1 MLQGGVMVVVRQNV
15 WLWGLCVLSLA
26 AAGQTPP
33 QPPPPMQGEE
43 VIVTAPEPRYVAPTL
58 RDRIGRVWAPV
69 YVNGQGPL
77 RLVLDTGATTSAI
90 TFTAA
95 ERLGLPIAGA
105 RTVLLR
111 GVTGAKDVP
120 IIDVERI
127 EFGDLTVEPARL
139 LVIDDAFGG
148 AEGVLAGRGLN
159 DRRILIEFRK
169 DNIDIRRSKKQR
181 AAPGFTVLP
190 MKLLQGHVPTITVA
204 VGRVKAK
211 GIIDTGAQQTT
222 GNLALREALAKR
234 RRLEEEFDEI
244 IGVTG
249 DSQEGM
255 TSPVPPVLFGDLI
268 IRNPH
273 ITFIDLHIFQHWKL
287 TKEPTLLIGMD
298 VLGVLDTLII
308 DYRRR
313 ELQVRLVRGGS

>member
-1 MLQGGVMVVVRQNV
+1 MELR
-15 WLWGLCVLSLA
+15 LLCRIAWLA
-26 AAGQTPP
+26 AVFAWSVASAQTPR
-33 QPPPPMQGEE
+33 QPPPGASPEE
-43 VIVTAPEPRYVAPTL
+43 VIVAAPEPRYVAPTL

-90 TFTAA
+90 TFQAA
-95 ERLGLPIAGA
+95 ERLGLPLAGA

-120 IIDVERI
+120 MIEVDRV
-127 EFGDLTVEPARL
+127 EFGDLTVEPAQL

-159 DRRILIEFRK
+159 DRRIHIEFRK
-169 DNIDIRRSKKQR
+169 DHIDIRRSKNQR

-190 MKLLQGHVPTITVA
+190 LKLIRGHVPA
-204 VGRVKAK
+204 VEARVGPIRVKA
-211 GIIDTGAQQTT
+211 IIDTGAQQTT
-222 GNLALREALAKR
+222 GNLALRDALLER
-234 RRLEEEFDEI
+234 RRLEEQTDEI

-249 DSQEGM
+249 DVQEGP
-255 TSPVPPVLFGDLI
+255 TSRVPPIVLGDI
-268 IRNPH
+268 VVRNAH
-273 ITFIDLHIFQHWKL
+273 ITSIDLYIFQHWKL
-287 TKEPTLLIGMD
+287 TREPALLIGMD

-313 ELQVRLVRGGS
+313 ELQIRLVRGGS

>member
-1 MLQGGVMVVVRQNV
+1 
-15 WLWGLCVLSLA
+15 LA
-26 AAGQTPP
+26 QVPE
-33 QPPPPMQGEE
+33 QPSAPAPTAEE

-69 YVNGQGPL
+69 YINGQGPL

-90 TFTAA
+90 TAPAA
-95 ERLGLPIAGA
+95 ARLGLPVENAS
-105 RTVLLR
+105 TVLLR

-120 IIDVERI
+120 LINVDRI

-169 DNIDIRRSKKQR
+169 DNIDIRRSRNQR
-181 AAPGFTVLP
+181 AGPGFTALP
-190 MKLLQGHVPTITVA
+190 VKLLKGHVPTIAAA
-204 VGRVKAK
+204 VGRVRVTA
-211 GIIDTGAQQTT
+211 IIDTGAQQTT
-222 GNLALREALAKR
+222 GNVALREALLKR
-234 RRLEEEFDEI
+234 RRLDEKFDEI

-249 DSQEGM
+249 DSQEGP
-255 TSPVPPVLFGDLI
+255 TSSVPPVVFGDVV
-268 IRNPH
+268 IRNAT
-273 ITFIDLHIFQHWKL
+273 ITFIDLYIFQHWKL
-287 TKEPTLLIGMD
+287 TKEPALLIGMD
-298 VLGVLDTLII
+298 VLGLLDTLII

-313 ELQVRLVRGGS
+313 ELQIRLVGG

>member
-1 MLQGGVMVVVRQNV
+1 MPPQL
-15 WLWGLCVLSLA
+15 
-26 AAGQTPP
+26 PP
-33 QPPPPMQGEE
+33 QPLGEE

-69 YVNGQGPL
+69 YINGQGPL
-77 RLVLDTGATTSAI
+77 RLVLDTGATTSAV
-90 TFTAA
+90 TFQAA
-95 ERLGLPIAGA
+95 QRLGLPLEGA

-120 IIDVERI
+120 MIDVERI
-127 EFGDLTVEPARL
+127 EFGDLAVEPARL

-159 DRRILIEFRK
+159 DRRILVEFRK
-169 DNIDIRRSKKQR
+169 DHIDIRRSRNQR
-181 AAPGFTVLP
+181 APPGYTALP
-190 MKLLQGHVPTITVA
+190 LKLIRGHVPTIEAV
-204 VGRVKAK
+204 VGRVKVKA
-211 GIIDTGAQQTT
+211 IIDTGAQQTT
-222 GNLALREALAKR
+222 GNLALREALLAR
-234 RRLEEEFDEI
+234 RRLDEQADEI

-249 DSQEGM
+249 DSQEGP
-255 TSPVPPVLFGDLI
+255 TSRVPPVVFGDI
-268 IRNPH
+268 VIRNAH

-287 TKEPTLLIGMD
+287 TKEPALLIGMD

-313 ELQVRLVRGGS
+313 ELQLRLVQGGS

>member
-1 MLQGGVMVVVRQNV
+1 
-15 WLWGLCVLSLA
+15 LA
-26 AAGQTPP
+26 LPCALAQTPP
-33 QPPPPMQGEE
+33 QPPAGAPAEE
-43 VIVTAPEPRYVAPTL
+43 VIVAAPEPRYVAPTL

-95 ERLGLPIAGA
+95 ERLGLPLAGA
-105 RTVLLR
+105 STVLLR

-120 IIDVERI
+120 MIDVERI
-127 EFGDLTVEPARL
+127 EFGDLTVEPAKL

-169 DNIDIRRSKKQR
+169 DHIDIRRSRNQR
-181 AAPGFTVLP
+181 APPGYTVLP
-190 MKLLQGHVPTITVA
+190 LKLIQGHVPTIAAA
-204 VGRVKAK
+204 VGRVKVRA
-211 GIIDTGAQQTT
+211 IIDTGAQQTT
-222 GNLALREALAKR
+222 GNLALREALVKR
-234 RRLEEEFDEI
+234 RRLDERSDEI

-249 DSQEGM
+249 DSQEGP
-255 TSPVPPVLFGDLI
+255 TSSVPPVAFGDLV
-268 IRNPH
+268 IRNAH

-287 TKEPTLLIGMD
+287 TREPALLIGMD

-313 ELQVRLVRGGS
+313 ELHVRLVRGAS